1 MIDPSKHLLRLADWS
16 EEKILETV
24 EIACRLKS
32 EVHSGQYSERFK
44 GQSLGM
50 FFEKPS
56 LRTITTFQV
65 GIHQFG
71 GLPVMLDPNSIGLG
85 KRESIKDVAR
95 CLSRWIDALVV
106 RCFKQEL
113 VEQLALYGDIP
124 VINALT
130 DDYHP
135 CQAISF
141 AQMFHEQF
149 GEFKGKTI
157 AFIGDGNNVANSL
170 LTLCTKLGMNF
181 SLACPKG
188 FEQPKWIVEES
199 VPLLKNRG
207 CEYRVFHTPEEA
219 VRDADILYSDVWVS
233 MGQESEKE
241 AKQSHFFPFQI
252 NDELLTLAPAHCKV
266 THCLPAHRGEEI
278 TDAVMDGDK
287 NLSYEEA
294 ENRLHAQK
302 AILWQVMTATD
313 AHKNSS
319 C

>member
-1 MIDPSKHLLRLADWS
+1 MIDRQKHLLRLADWS
-16 EEKILETV
+16 EERILETV
-24 EIACRLKS
+24 DIACRLKA
-32 EVHSGQYSERFK
+32 EVHSGQYSDRFK

-71 GLPVMLDPNSIGLG
+71 GLPVILDPDSIGLG

-95 CLSRWIDALVV
+95 CLSRWINALVV

-130 DDYHP
+130 DDFHP
-135 CQAISF
+135 CQAVSF
-141 AQMFHEQF
+141 AQMLREQMGDF
-149 GEFKGKTI
+149 QGKTV

-170 LTLCTKLGMNF
+170 LTLCAKLGMNF
-181 SLACPKG
+181 TLACPKG

-199 VPLLKNRG
+199 LPLLKKRG
-207 CEYRVFHTPEEA
+207 CKYRVFNTPEEA
-219 VRDADILYSDVWVS
+219 VVDADILYSDVWVS
-233 MGQESEKE
+233 MGQEGEKE
-241 AKQSHFFPFQI
+241 SKQSHFLPFQI
-252 NDELLTLAPAHCKV
+252 SDHLLTLAPEHCKV
-266 THCLPAHRGEEI
+266 SHCMPAHRGEEI
-278 TDAVMDGDK
+278 TDSVMDGPK
-287 NLSYEEA
+287 NFSYEEA

-302 AILWQVMTATD
+302 AILWQVMTAT
-313 AHKNSS
+313 KSIK
-319 C
+319 

>member
-219 VRDADILYSDVWVS
+219 VRYADILYSDGWVS
-233 MGQESEKE
+233 FGQ
-241 AKQSHFFPFQI
+241 
-252 NDELLTLAPAHCKV
+252 
-266 THCLPAHRGEEI
+266 
-278 TDAVMDGDK
+278 
-287 NLSYEEA
+287 
-294 ENRLHAQK
+294 
-302 AILWQVMTATD
+302 
-313 AHKNSS
+313 
-319 C
+319 